1 MPETATVPQGG
12 TSATSGNIPGE
23 SGSAAGAALTDEQI
37 LGITE
42 DSQASTEATPRQEDA
57 ARKGGATR
65 QEDGRAAETQPKPED
80 AGLKPGATQ
89 AEEIQPGQP
98 LPEWAKQLLAD
109 PAYRGIGPKVQQLWD
124 QHQAYRELYPTVAE
138 ARAVKELFPGG
149 AEEAKAVHARA
160 LALDAAD
167 EQFVSGDP
175 AAQGELALQWYQDNP
190 EAFSRMVAVSAR
202 LLAEREPETYKQL
215 TEGMFL
221 AALQAERF
229 DKRVDLLREALAKND
244 GEALKG
250 LVETLVGWAE
260 NRGIS
265 RRGGPARSGIDPERQ
280 AIQQEREKLDI
291 ERRALQAEQ
300 YGAFHNAAQTS
311 VETQV
316 QQSIQGTLA
325 KVLKDAPFT
334 EGGKKR
340 IAEDIFRQVDN
351 TLRADRGLARQ
362 YASIVRPRGPAQ
374 GAGWRLDPAAQDAV
388 VSLLVGRAK
397 ALIPAVAKQVVAE
410 HTSYLVGANKA
421 LIEKKEGAAKRVDI
435 AGGGAPEVR
444 VRPLK
449 PEDVR
454 GMTDEEI
461 LDMA

>member
-1 MPETATVPQGG
+1 
-12 TSATSGNIPGE
+12 
-23 SGSAAGAALTDEQI
+23 
-37 LGITE
+37 
-42 DSQASTEATPRQEDA
+42 
-57 ARKGGATR
+57 
-65 QEDGRAAETQPKPED
+65 
-80 AGLKPGATQ
+80 
-89 AEEIQPGQP
+89 
-98 LPEWAKQLLAD
+98 
-109 PAYRGIGPKVQQLWD
+109 
-124 QHQAYRELYPTVAE
+124 
-138 ARAVKELFPGG
+138 
-149 AEEAKAVHARA
+149 
-160 LALDAAD
+160 
-167 EQFVSGDP
+167 
-175 AAQGELALQWYQDNP
+175 
-190 EAFSRMVAVSAR
+190 
-202 LLAEREPETYKQL
+202 
-215 TEGMFL
+215 MFL

-244 GEALKG
+244 GEGLKG

-374 GAGWRLDPAAQDAV
+374 GAGWRLDPAAQDAA

>member
-1 MPETATVPQGG
+1 MVAET
-12 TSATSGNIPGE
+12 TSATSGPISDG
-23 SGSAAGAALTDEQI
+23 AAGAALTDEQI

-42 DSQASTEATPRQEDA
+42 DSQASTETTPRQEDA
-57 ARKGGATR
+57 ARKGSATR
-65 QEDGRAAETQPKPED
+65 QEEGRAAETQPKPESAEVPEGGAK
-80 AGLKPGATQ
+80 AGDTAP
-89 AEEIQPGQP
+89 EEIQPGQP

-124 QHQAYRELYPTVAE
+124 QHQAYREIFTTVAE

-149 AEEAKAVHARA
+149 ADEAKVVHAKA
-160 LALDAAD
+160 LALDEAD

-175 AAQGELALQWYQDNP
+175 AAQGELALEWYQDNP
-190 EAFSRMVAVSAR
+190 EAFSRMVTVSAR

-215 TEGMFL
+215 TDGIFL
-221 AALQAERF
+221 AALRAERF

-265 RRGGPARSGIDPERQ
+265 GRSARGGQLDPERQ
-280 AIQQEREKLDI
+280 AIQQEREKLDT
-291 ERRALQAEQ
+291 ERRALEAER

-316 QQSIQGTLA
+316 RQSIQGTLA

-340 IAEDIFRQVDN
+340 IVEDIFRQVDN

-362 YASIVRPRGPAQ
+362 YASIVRPAA
-374 GAGWRLDPAAQDAV
+374 AGSPRLAWRLDQEAQKQA

-421 LIEKKEGAAKRVDI
+421 LIDKKENAAKRVDI

-444 VRPLK
+444 VRPLR

-454 GMTDEEI
+454 GKTDEEI
-461 LDMA
+461 LDM

>member
-1 MPETATVPQGG
+1 MPESATVAEA
-12 TSATSGNIPGE
+12 TSATSGNIPAE

-42 DSQASTEATPRQEDA
+42 DSQASTETTARQEDA
-57 ARKGGATR
+57 ARKGSATR
-65 QEDGRAAETQPKPED
+65 QEDRRAAETQPKPED

-89 AEEIQPGQP
+89 AEEIQPGRP

-175 AAQGELALQWYQDNP
+175 QAQGELALEWYQDNP

-260 NRGIS
+260 KRGIS
-265 RRGGPARSGIDPERQ
+265 RPAGRDGLDPERQ
-280 AIQQEREKLDI
+280 AIQQERERLDT
-291 ERRALQAEQ
+291 ERRALEGER

-316 QQSIQGTLA
+316 RQSIEGVLA

-454 GMTDEEI
+454 GMTDEQI